1 MDFDDYEMKERE
13 QEQECEQERAREELE
28 EVNQAKEETNFDNI
42 DDVVVDIGNR
52 QDRENLD
59 LDDIDGLL
67 DDIRKDTH
75 NVRRATTNNIKK
87 VFKSVFDV
95 SIEKKNGFS
104 SKEVLENIKF
114 ISSKNST
121 ISIEFKGSR
130 IGWVE
135 RNLDVNLFEKKNKK
149 LVNEFKQSLELVTM
163 EYEKSPSSLVRDMP
177 EEVVHS
183 ILNLSIERIEEE
195 IEERTAT
202 LSEQDLR
209 EFAGVLNPKGPTA
222 EIRIK
227 ALKIQADYW
236 K

>member
-28 EVNQAKEETNFDNI
+28 EVNQAEEETNFDNI

-114 ISSKNST
+114 ISSKNGT

-149 LVNEFKQSLELVTM
+149 LVNDFKQSLELVTM